1 MYSTLRTQ
9 EFRTDIRITALQQ
22 HLTGQVIRTGEIESD
37 AAAGCLGLIPI
48 HASELARSKIS
59 LKTMNT
65 GRVFQATSDDVPVAS
80 WTTEGIAP
88 ADNVKP
94 DRCGICVAVVAIA
107 PRSSCRIGQAEIAGG
122 NWDRASAAP

>member
-22 HLTGQVIRTGEIESD
+22 HLTREVIRTGEIESD
-37 AAAGCLGLIPI
+37 AAAGCLSPIPI
-48 HASELARSKIS
+48 HASELTRSEIS

-80 WTTEGIAP
+80 WTTE
-88 ADNVKP
+88 VH
-94 DRCGICVAVVAIA
+94 
-107 PRSSCRIGQAEIAGG
+107 
-122 NWDRASAAP
+122 RARG